1 MNKMLSLIKL
11 EFEDSFNRNTK
22 NYGIIVLI
30 IIAGFIAIL
39 FSALINFAFYAIF
52 NETEYLYIYPV
63 ILSIAVI
70 GLTFF
75 SSIYR
80 TKSTLFSPKDL
91 NNLTPLPIKKRQI
104 IIAKLLLT
112 YVEQLIFS
120 LIIFLP
126 CLILYSTV
134 DLMFIFLGLILIIT
148 LPMLSLLFAFIIS
161 FAIQLLILKFNFLK
175 HLGTVFYIIVII
187 GICVLSFL
195 SNNLEQSNTDLKSL
209 ISLMETFPFSLI
221 YKGFVLHNVPNI
233 LLYLVITF
241 MSLGLVICAYSL
253 FYDKIYDA
261 LNYVGKKNKFKN
273 TQIKSSNLLLSIMK
287 NDFKHL
293 LNEQMFLISGLVPV
307 ILTGIFTIMFSFSFR
322 NIKSEIDM
330 SSIVLFINFFFL
342 GLGTYTVY
350 LITLE
355 GKNFWINKVLPI
367 KPKTY
372 LAAKLLLNQIINGTL
387 TIIIDIILIIVNKY
401 SLTTSF
407 FLVIMSQIYIFLIAL
422 IGLLFNLKFPK
433 LVWSNFRQIK
443 NTMASF
449 LLSILASI
457 NGCVILFCSLLLFFL
472 VSLNIAI
479 LVTTLIIV
487 LETIIVLIMY
497 NKFADKLYLNIE
509 V

>member
-30 IIAGFIAIL
+30 IIAGFTAIL

-52 NETEYLYIYPV
+52 NDTEYLYIYPV

-91 NNLTPLPIKKRQI
+91 NNLTPLPIKKSQI

-112 YVEQLIFS
+112 YGEELIFS

-126 CLILYSTV
+126 CLILYSIV
-134 DLMFIFLGLILIIT
+134 DLAFIFLGLILIVT

-161 FAIQLLILKFNFLK
+161 FIIQLLVLRFNFLK
-175 HLGTVFYIIVII
+175 HLTTAFYIIFIV
-187 GICVLSFL
+187 GVSLLSFL
-195 SNNLEQSNTDLKSL
+195 SNSVEQSNTDLESLTSL
-209 ISLMETFPFSLI
+209 IEAFPFSLI
-221 YKGFVLHNVPNI
+221 YKGFILHDMLNI
-233 LLYLVITF
+233 LLYLAITLI
-241 MSLGLVICAYSL
+241 SLGLVIFVYSL
-253 FYDKIYDA
+253 FYDKIYDV
-261 LNYVGKKNKFKN
+261 LNYVGKKTEFKN
-273 TQIKSSNLLLSIMK
+273 KQIKSSNPLLSIMK

-293 LNEQMFLISGLVPV
+293 LNEQMFLISGLVPI
-307 ILTGIFTIMFSFSFR
+307 ILTGIFTIAFSFSFK
-322 NIKSEIDM
+322 NITSEIDI
-330 SSIVLFINFFFL
+330 SPIVLFINFFFL
-342 GLGTYTVY
+342 GMGTYTVY

-387 TIIIDIILIIVNKY
+387 IISIDIILIIVNKY

-422 IGLLFNLKFPK
+422 IGLLCNLKFPK

-449 LLSILASI
+449 LLAILASI

-479 LVTTLIIV
+479 LVTTLIIA